1 MIKMML
7 RPRWIAAL
15 LLALAIAAGFAL
27 LGQWQLDRAISSG
40 QVVERDTE
48 TVQPL
53 IETVSPDG
61 PPKQVA
67 EGQRVETTGSFV
79 PGDEQI
85 ITGRHN
91 GGETGYWVV
100 SHFVTAE
107 GASIAVAR
115 GWTAD
120 AAEADAV
127 RERLGTEMSIASLQL
142 TGRFLSSEAPALP
155 PEGADPHT
163 MTTVSTAALINLWAN
178 WSDQSVYQGYIVDSV
193 APDGLTVI
201 DSPEPVTEVPLN
213 WLNIFYALEWAVFAG
228 FAVFLWYRLVRDAWE
243 RETEEAELAAA
254 GTTSDGSPGTTPDAE
269 NDTAPGTETGA
280 APGVP
285 GADRPHANAP

>member
-1 MIKMML
+1 MIRMMR

-15 LLALAIAAGFAL
+15 LLALAVAAAFAL
-27 LGQWQLDRAISSG
+27 LGQWQLERAISTG
-40 QVVERDTE
+40 QVVERTTE

-53 IETVSPDG
+53 TDTVSPDG
-61 PPKQVA
+61 PTEQVA
-67 EGQRVETTGSFV
+67 EGQLVDTTGSFV

-85 ITGRHN
+85 ITGRLN
-91 GGETGYWVV
+91 AGESGYWVV

-120 AAEADAV
+120 ADQADAV
-127 RERLGTEMSIASLQL
+127 RERLATEMSIASLQPL
-142 TGRFLSSEAPALP
+142 TGRFLSSEAPAVP
-155 PEGADPHT
+155 DEDADPHT

-178 WSDQSVYQGYIVDSV
+178 WDDQSVYQGYIVDSV
-193 APDGLTVI
+193 APDGLTLI
-201 DSPEPVTEVPLN
+201 DSPEPEVEVPLN
-213 WLNIFYALEWAVFAG
+213 WLNIFYALEWVVFAG

-243 RETEEAELAAA
+243 RETEEAELAAQA
-254 GTTSDGSPGTTPDAE
+254 TADASAGSPDDAS
-269 NDTAPGTETGA
+269 APPA
-280 APGVP
+280 

>member
-1 MIKMML
+1 MMQMML

-15 LLALAIAAGFAL
+15 LLALAIAAGFAV
-27 LGQWQLDRAISSG
+27 LGQWQLARAISSG
-40 QVVERDTE
+40 EVVERSTE

-53 IETVSPDG
+53 SETVSPDG
-61 PPKQVA
+61 PPAKVA
-67 EGQRVETTGSFV
+67 EGQMVETTGSFV

-100 SHFVTAE
+100 SHFVTDE

-120 AAEADAV
+120 ADRAAAV
-127 RERLGTEMSIASLQL
+127 RDRLATEMSILSLQPL
-142 TGRFLSSEAPALP
+142 TGRFLSSEAPDLP
-155 PEGADPHT
+155 DEDADPHT

-178 WSDQSVYQGYIVDSV
+178 WSDQSVYQGYIVDTV
-193 APDGLTVI
+193 APDGLAVI
-201 DSPEPVTEVPLN
+201 DSPEPEVEVPLN
-213 WLNIFYALEWAVFAG
+213 WLNIFYALEWVLFAG

-243 RETEEAELAAA
+243 REVEEAEIAAA
-254 GTTSDGSPGTTPDAE
+254 ADASA
-269 NDTAPGTETGA
+269 APSAGA
-280 APGVP
+280 AD
-285 GADRPHANAP
+285 ADRPHANAP